1 MITDKMKRKIA
12 LFLKD
17 QVTKANMGTG
27 GNASFPN
34 SNDLDVPILTTLVST
49 VNSESD
55 DTTIDF
61 RATFTGSS
69 LLGNTIREIG
79 LFSDTMPADDKFD
92 ELRGGS
98 SIGTVDT
105 TMLTRINFDP
115 IGPFSASDEI
125 EFIFTIEVE

>member
-1 MITDKMKRKIA
+1 M
-12 LFLKD
+12 
-17 QVTKANMGTG
+17 
-27 GNASFPN
+27 
-34 SNDLDVPILTTLVST
+34 
-49 VNSESD
+49 
-55 DTTIDF
+55 
-61 RATFTGSS
+61 
-69 LLGNTIREIG
+69 LGNTIREIG

>member
-1 MITDKMKRKIA
+1 MITDKMKRKVA

-17 QVTKANMGTG
+17 MVTKANIGTG

-61 RATFTGSS
+61 KAIFTGSS
-69 LLGNTIREIG
+69 LQGNTIREIG
-79 LFSDTMPADDKFD
+79 LFSDTMPSDTNFD
-92 ELRGGS
+92 ELRTTTS
-98 SIGTVDT
+98 YSADT

-115 IGPFSASDEI
+115 IGPFSTTDEI
-125 EFIFTIEVE
+125 EFIFTMEVE

>member
-1 MITDKMKRKIA
+1 MITDKMKRKVA

-17 QVTKANMGTG
+17 MVTKANIGTG

-61 RATFTGSS
+61 KAIFTGSS
-69 LLGNTIREIG
+69 LQGNTIREIG
-79 LFSDTMPADDKFD
+79 LFSDTMPNDTNFD
-92 ELRGGS
+92 ELRTTTS
-98 SIGTVDT
+98 YSADT

-115 IGPFSASDEI
+115 IGPFSTTDEI
-125 EFIFTIEVE
+125 EFIFTMEVE